1 MFQYLSF
8 MTRTDP
14 NSGQMTL
21 PEGKRKV
28 FISYRHADEAELP
41 LCEKL
46 ASYILGKLDVAI
58 WYDHQLTA
66 GEGYDKEI
74 QKAIA
79 QSDAFV
85 LLLTPNIL
93 SSKYVLEQEIP
104 LARKNQVSII
114 PVIAGLA
121 EEDIPKIEAFIGRV
135 HMPVWFFG
143 KQNQVPE
150 FQKDSREQF
159 FNGLQISIA
168 NKDLVEQAKLF
179 YERGSHNISLR
190 HLTPEQVFVKAY
202 GYLFGVGE
210 NTDKSIG
217 IKLMESILNMYE
229 SDKEFAELQ
238 EQVACELIKHLYR
251 VDKPELFLPYMKSAL
266 AKEYKQVFPLLFNMY
281 RDQWH
286 PEFLCNE
293 SNLSFILF
301 EKFYQ
306 NNFGKKWDADEII
319 SKSDG
324 YEIQLS
330 LTPISDMPHVGELA
344 FDGHTAFFQ
353 KSITKDRTVS
363 LIIDGCCVAEYDVYA
378 SYGDVSFLYMAYDVQ
393 QRMLITLY
401 ADFDHYGPE
410 TITNGRIYRIDKDKI
425 IAYDFCSDWIKGL
438 RKLPYSPHTFA
449 IQ

>member
-1 MFQYLSF
+1 MVQYLSF
-8 MTRTDP
+8 MTRTDSE
-14 NSGQMTL
+14 SGQMIQ
-21 PEGKRKV
+21 PEGKRKI

-41 LCEKL
+41 LCETL
-46 ASYILGKLDVAI
+46 ASYILEKLDVAI

-66 GEGYDKEI
+66 GEGYDQEI

-104 LARKNQVSII
+104 LARKNQVPII

-121 EEDIPKIEAFIGRV
+121 EADIPKIEVFLGRI

-143 KQNQVPE
+143 KQTQAPT
-150 FQKDSREQF
+150 FQKDAKEQF

-179 YERGSHNISLR
+179 YERGSYNISLR

-217 IKLMESILNMYE
+217 VKLMESILNMYE

-251 VDKPELFLPYMKSAL
+251 VDKPELFFPYLKSAL
-266 AKEYKQVFPLLFNMY
+266 AKGYKQAFSLLFSIY
-281 RDQWH
+281 QTQWH
-286 PEFLCNE
+286 PEILCNE
-293 SNLSFILF
+293 PELSFMLF

-306 NNFGKKWDADEII
+306 HYFGEKWDADKII
-319 SKSDG
+319 SQSDG
-324 YEIQLS
+324 SEIQLS
-330 LTPISDMPHVGELA
+330 LTPVPEMLHVGELV

-353 KSITKDRTVS
+353 KNVTKSKNVS
-363 LIIDGCCVAEYDVYA
+363 LIIDGCRVADYDVYA
-378 SYGDVSFLYMAYDVQ
+378 SYGDVYLLYMAYDVQ
-393 QRMLITLY
+393 RHMLITLY

-410 TITNGRIYRIDKDKI
+410 TMFTGRIYKFDKEKI
-425 IAYDFCSDWIKGL
+425 TAYDFSSEWIKGL
-438 RKLPYSPHTFA
+438 RRLPYAPHTFQ